1 MLPIIN
7 ELGQLPGLNLQ
18 DLSVFLILILIS
30 SLRVGSFL
38 IAAPFFGSRMVPLQ
52 IRIVFSFC
60 LGFWILD
67 VAAFPDQSILLSA
80 KLIPI
85 VFQEIVIGVSAGMI
99 VTIAFAAV
107 GMVGEKV
114 AATSGLAFASQVD
127 PTGGGQ
133 SPVISSF
140 LTLFM
145 IVIFFSLSG
154 HLVVFSLIY
163 DSFSVIPIGTFA
175 DYSRLPEI
183 GLESAELMLKTAAI
197 LMFPIVSIMLLINVS
212 VGFITKSAPTL
223 NLFSFGFPMTI
234 LGAFFIL
241 YFSVDALA
249 FGFQD
254 LARSILELLS
264 SLLSVETNG
273 SLCS

>member
-1 MLPIIN
+1 MKTAFVCFFPVIPTNMGSAEVVRSLFLCWPGKKKLFQITHLNNKKKSYLKSFKIIK
-7 ELGQLPGLNLQ
+7 EKPLFKIIMIPFLIY
-18 DLSVFLILILIS
+18 SVFK
-30 SLRVGSFL
+30 FL
-38 IAAPFFGSRMVPLQ
+38 KDTKNKLVIIEGPS
-52 IRIVFSFC
+52 
-60 LGFWILD
+60 WI
-67 VAAFPDQSILLSA
+67 
-80 KLIPI
+80 
-85 VFQEIVIGVSAGMI
+85 GY
-99 VTIAFAAV
+99 
-107 GMVGEKV
+107 
-114 AATSGLAFASQVD
+114 
-127 PTGGGQ
+127 
-133 SPVISSF
+133 SF

-145 IVIFFSLSG
+145 IVTFFSLSG

-197 LMFPIVSIMLLINVS
+197 LMFPIVSVMLLINVS

-273 SLCS
+273 R